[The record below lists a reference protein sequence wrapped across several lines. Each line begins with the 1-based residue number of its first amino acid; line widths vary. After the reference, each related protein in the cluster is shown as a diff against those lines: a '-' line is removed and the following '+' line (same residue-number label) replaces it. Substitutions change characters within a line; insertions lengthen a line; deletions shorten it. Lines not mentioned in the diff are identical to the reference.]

1 MSTATVLN
9 SSGTGFLVT
18 NSVLN
23 SAGTAF
29 AVDDYALDSDGNPFL
44 IFLTVVTKF
53 LNTGGGADAS
63 DEQNKKDDG
72 LIMTIIKA
80 YMKHTI

>member
-9 SSGTGFLVT
+9 SAGTGFLIT
-18 NSVLN
+18 NIILDSDGN
-23 SAGTAF
+23 SFT
-29 AVDDYALDSDGNPFL
+29 VDNYALDSDGNSFL
-44 IFLTVVTKF
+44 IFLALIVN

-63 DEQNKKDDG
+63 DEIRKDEDT
-72 LIMTIIKA
+72 LLMMIIKA